1 MDTDRGEGGDRE
13 LLGKFIPGS
22 EMLGVRTEM
31 RGNLDGEQHQASVAG
46 RT

>member
-13 LLGKFIPGS
+13 LWGKFIPGS
-22 EMLGVRTEM
+22 GMLGVRTEM